1 MSEQRIRVAVTSG
14 DINGVGLETVIKVF
28 ADPRMAESI
37 TPIIYAHP
45 EVMKAHRKV
54 VDVEDFQYNTIAN
67 AGEAIAKKVNLVN
80 VWKDFKGVVEFGK
93 PTKEAGM
100 FAFKSLEAAV
110 ADLAS
115 NKVDVIVTSP
125 INKDTIQSEEFNFPG
140 HTEYLAKFANTEK
153 VLMFLVS
160 DTLRVGIVTG
170 HLPLKE
176 VSQHITKE
184 RIHEKLQR
192 TVGHRR
198 KGGDYTCCTRSI
210 REGND
215 GVWTLW
221 CRWIFWKRWLQAF
234 RRSAGHV
241 SRPRLGSF

>member
-1 MSEQRIRVAVTSG
+1 MSEQRIRVAVTCG

-28 ADPRMAESI
+28 ADPRMSESI

-45 EVMKAHRKV
+45 EVIKAHRKV
-54 VDVEDFQYNTIAN
+54 VNVEDFQYNTIAT
-67 AGEAIAKKVNLVN
+67 AGEAIAKKVNLIN

-125 INKDTIQSEEFNFPG
+125 INKDTIQSEDFNFPG

-176 VSQHITKE
+176 VSQHITKD
-184 RIHEKLQR
+184 RIMEKLLLMNESL
-192 TVGHRR
+192 V
-198 KGGDYTCCTRSI
+198 KDF
-210 REGND
+210 
-215 GVWTLW
+215 GVN
-221 CRWIFWKRWLQAF
+221 
-234 RRSAGHV
+234 
-241 SRPRLGSF
+241 RPRIAVLGLNPHAGDNGLLGTEEKEIIL